1 MTTVLQRFP
10 VKRYTTNA
18 RGERGGE
25 VGINESINQTEVT
38 MSNEFRGTGNVGD
51 QPVLKTVLV
60 GNEERQVA
68 ELRVFFDEYRQDGK
82 GGLEQAGGFW
92 LDVNVW
98 GERHAAEVEQLVKK
112 GARVH
117 VIGRLAESKWTVTAT
132 GEERRALY
140 LNADRLFLSLAR
152 LAEARFKPRREAP
165 ESRA

>member
-1 MTTVLQRFP
+1 
-10 VKRYTTNA
+10 
-18 RGERGGE
+18 
-25 VGINESINQTEVT
+25 
-38 MSNEFRGTGNVGD
+38 MSNEFRGTGNAAD
-51 QPVLKTVLV
+51 LPVLKTVLV

-98 GERHAAEVEQLVKK
+98 GERHAAEVAQLVKK

-117 VIGRLAESKWTVTAT
+117 VIGRLAESKWIVTET

-152 LAEARFKPRREAP
+152 LAEARFKPRREAS
-165 ESRA
+165 ERGT